1 MHPSIIHPPI
11 HPSINHLFIYHS
23 STHPSLHHLSIHP
36 PSIHSFLHPSIIH
49 PSTHLSIHPS
59 IYVLIYQPSVHR
71 SIPPCIHME
80 GEEEGVWI
88 QEALWG
94 VSVSPHPM
102 LKVNG
107 KQQQPLPGGQLM
119 TQTFQHGTLS
129 PQVRIMAA
137 NSSLEAKQHQSGWWE
152 RQLQRQGLWSAD
164 ELLLI
169 VLCVCLHTNIFI
181 YFPIVS
187 FVM

>member
-1 MHPSIIHPPI
+1 
-11 HPSINHLFIYHS
+11 
-23 STHPSLHHLSIHP
+23 
-36 PSIHSFLHPSIIH
+36 
-49 PSTHLSIHPS
+49 
-59 IYVLIYQPSVHR
+59 
-71 SIPPCIHME
+71 
-80 GEEEGVWI
+80 
-88 QEALWG
+88 
-94 VSVSPHPM
+94 
-102 LKVNG
+102 
-107 KQQQPLPGGQLM
+107 M

-137 NSSLEAKQHQSGWWE
+137 NSSLEAKQHESGWWE